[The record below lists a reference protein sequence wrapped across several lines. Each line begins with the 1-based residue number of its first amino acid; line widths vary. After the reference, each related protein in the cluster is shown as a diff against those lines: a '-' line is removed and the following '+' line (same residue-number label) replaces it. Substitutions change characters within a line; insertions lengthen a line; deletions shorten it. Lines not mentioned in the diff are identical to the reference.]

1 MAGGFCGH
9 TNIRTDLSFHVFN
22 VDRYYRI
29 YRSLTPF
36 LSLSP
41 DTKDGNRSTITQLF
55 VSSKTKSVDNG
66 QY

>member
-1 MAGGFCGH
+1 MV
-9 TNIRTDLSFHVFN
+9 TRTSELICHFIVVFN

-29 YRSLTPF
+29 YRSLTSF

-41 DTKDGNRSTITQLF
+41 DAKNGNRSAITQLS
-55 VSSKTKSVDNG
+55 VSSKTTSVDNG